1 MAVENQL
8 GMSDEEFLKQNLG
21 EIEDQLEKE
30 AEEAANLQE
39 EPEEI
44 NASEEEQTSE
54 DALSEDADQEP
65 NQESPDTEIEASESN
80 TEESEEETSDDEVT
94 DQGEEVPL
102 EAETSEDTIETE
114 PEDTDDVAADTET
127 VETEEVVL
135 ETKQEDTQETAEV
148 DFEAA
153 YKRITS
159 PFKASKRM
167 MQVDNIDDAIALMQK
182 GADYHSKMR
191 AIAPHL
197 KMVNMLEKEGLLDQ
211 TKLNNLIDISKRDP
225 KAIAQLIKDSGI
237 DPLDI
242 DTDEEVGYKPTNYGI
257 TDKEF
262 KINQIIDDIK
272 STPSFEKTIRVLG
285 KEWDDE
291 SKKLISENPEIITV
305 INNHV
310 ENGVYDKVQSV
321 MDTERA
327 LGRLTVPD
335 VEAYRLIAEQLQQD
349 GTIVTEEQVNQSP
362 NASVPKP
369 KARDDVAVKQ
379 KRKAAAST
387 KKTTTK
393 NSTVPPNYLNMTDEE
408 FLKLADI

>member
-21 EIEDQLEKE
+21 EIEDQLE
-30 AEEAANLQE
+30 AEEAENLQE

-54 DALSEDADQEP
+54 DVLSEDADQEP
-65 NQESPDTEIEASESN
+65 NQEVPDTEIEASESN

-94 DQGEEVPL
+94 DPGEEVPL

-127 VETEEVVL
+127 VET
-135 ETKQEDTQETAEV
+135 KETAEV

-167 MQVDNIDDAIALMQK
+167 MQVDNVDDAIALMQK
-182 GADYHSKMR
+182 GADYHNKMKT
-191 AIAPHL
+191 IAPHL
-197 KMVNMLEKEGLLDQ
+197 KMVSMLEKEGLLDQ
-211 TKLNNLIDISKRDP
+211 AKLNNLIDISKKDP

-257 TDKEF
+257 SDKEF
-262 KINQIIDDIK
+262 QINQAIDDIRD
-272 STPSFEKTIRVLG
+272 TPSFDKTINVLA

-291 SKKLISENPEIITV
+291 SKKLISDNPAIIGI
-305 INNHV
+305 INDHIY
-310 ENGVYDKVQSV
+310 NGVFDKVQSV

-327 LGRLTVPD
+327 LGRLQIPD
-335 VEAYRLIAEQLQQD
+335 VEAYRQVAEHLFKS
-349 GTIVTEEQVNQSP
+349 GAIVQEGQVNQSP
-362 NASVPKP
+362 NASVPKT
-369 KARDDVAVKQ
+369 KARDDVAIKQ

-393 NSTVPPNYLNMTDEE
+393 NSTVPPNYLNMKDEE
-408 FLKLADI
+408 FMKLVDV

>member
-21 EIEDQLEKE
+21 EIEDQLE
-30 AEEAANLQE
+30 AEEAENLQE

-54 DALSEDADQEP
+54 DVLSEDVDQEP
-65 NQESPDTEIEASESN
+65 NQEVPDTEIEASESN

-94 DQGEEVPL
+94 DPEEEVSL

-127 VETEEVVL
+127 VETK
-135 ETKQEDTQETAEV
+135 ETTGV

-182 GADYHSKMR
+182 GADYHNKMKT
-191 AIAPHL
+191 IAPHL
-197 KMVNMLEKEGLLDQ
+197 KMVSMLEKEGLEDQ
-211 TKLNNLIDISKRDP
+211 AKLNNLIDISKRDP

-257 TDKEF
+257 SDKEF
-262 KINQIIDDIK
+262 QINQAIDDIRD
-272 STPSFEKTIRVLG
+272 TPSFDKTISVLA

-291 SKKLISENPEIITV
+291 SKKLISDNPGIIGI
-305 INNHV
+305 INEHV
-310 ENGVYDKVQSV
+310 YNGVFDKVQSV

-327 LGRLTVPD
+327 LGRLQIPD
-335 VEAYRLIAEQLQQD
+335 VEAYRQVAEHLFQS
-349 GTIVTEEQVNQSP
+349 GAIVQEGQVNQSP

-369 KARDDVAVKQ
+369 KARDDVAIKQ

>member
-21 EIEDQLEKE
+21 DIEDQLE

-44 NASEEEQTSE
+44 NASEEEQTSN

-65 NQESPDTEIEASESN
+65 NQEAPDTEIEASESN

-94 DQGEEVPL
+94 DPGEEVPL

-127 VETEEVVL
+127 VET
-135 ETKQEDTQETAEV
+135 KETAEV

-167 MQVDNIDDAIALMQK
+167 MQVDNVDDAIALMQK
-182 GADYHSKMR
+182 GADYHNKMKT
-191 AIAPHL
+191 IAPHL
-197 KMVNMLEKEGLLDQ
+197 KMVSMLEKEGLLDQ
-211 TKLNNLIDISKRDP
+211 VKLNNLIDISKKDP

-291 SKKLISENPEIITV
+291 SKKLISDNPEIISV

-327 LGRLTVPD
+327 LGRLNVSD

-369 KARDDVAVKQ
+369 KARDDVAIKQ

-408 FLKLADI
+408 FMKLADI

>member
-1 MAVENQL
+1 MADLDQQL

-21 EIEDQLEKE
+21 EIEEQLD
-30 AEEAANLQE
+30 NLQE

-54 DALSEDADQEP
+54 DVLSEDADQEP
-65 NQESPDTEIEASESN
+65 NQEVPDTEIEASESN

-94 DQGEEVPL
+94 DPGEEVPL

-127 VETEEVVL
+127 VET
-135 ETKQEDTQETAEV
+135 KETAEV

-167 MQVDNIDDAIALMQK
+167 MQVNNVDDAIALMQK
-182 GADYHSKMR
+182 GADYHNKMKT
-191 AIAPHL
+191 IAPHL
-197 KMVNMLEKEGLLDQ
+197 KMVSMLEKEGLLDQ
-211 TKLNNLIDISKRDP
+211 AKLNNLIDISKKDP
-225 KAIAQLIKDSGI
+225 KAISQLIKDSGI

-257 TDKEF
+257 SDKEF
-262 KINQIIDDIK
+262 QINQAIDDIRD
-272 STPSFEKTIRVLG
+272 TPSFDKTISVLA

-291 SKKLISENPEIITV
+291 SKKLISDNPAIIGI
-305 INNHV
+305 INEHV
-310 ENGVYDKVQSV
+310 YNGVFDKVQSV

-327 LGRLTVPD
+327 LGRLQMPD
-335 VEAYRLIAEQLQQD
+335 VEAYRQVAEHLFNS
-349 GTIVTEEQVNQSP
+349 GAIVQEGQVNQSP
-362 NASVPKP
+362 NASVPKT
-369 KARDDVAVKQ
+369 KARDDVAIKQ

-408 FLKLADI
+408 FMKLADV

>member
-21 EIEDQLEKE
+21 EIEDQLE
-30 AEEAANLQE
+30 AEEAENLQE

-54 DALSEDADQEP
+54 DVLSEDADQEP
-65 NQESPDTEIEASESN
+65 NQEVPDTEIEASESN

-94 DQGEEVPL
+94 DPGEEVPL

-127 VETEEVVL
+127 VET
-135 ETKQEDTQETAEV
+135 KETAEV

-182 GADYHSKMR
+182 GADYHNKMKT
-191 AIAPHL
+191 IAPHL
-197 KMVNMLEKEGLLDQ
+197 KMVSMLEKEGLLDQ
-211 TKLNNLIDISKRDP
+211 VKLNNLIDISKKDP

-242 DTDEEVGYKPTNYGI
+242 DTDEEVGYKPTEYGI
-257 TDKEF
+257 SDKEF
-262 KINQIIDDIK
+262 QINQAIDDIRD
-272 STPSFEKTIRVLG
+272 TPSFDKTINVLA

-291 SKKLISENPEIITV
+291 SKKLISDNPTIIG
-305 INNHV
+305 ILNDHV
-310 ENGVYDKVQSV
+310 YNGVYDRVQSV

-327 LGRLTVPD
+327 LGRLQMPD
-335 VEAYRLIAEQLQQD
+335 VEAYRQVAEHLFQS
-349 GTIVTEEQVNQSP
+349 GAIVNEGQGNQSP

>member
-21 EIEDQLEKE
+21 EIEDQLE
-30 AEEAANLQE
+30 AEEAENLQE

-54 DALSEDADQEP
+54 DVLSEDADQEP
-65 NQESPDTEIEASESN
+65 NQEVPDTEIEASESN

-94 DQGEEVPL
+94 DPGEEVPL

-127 VETEEVVL
+127 VET
-135 ETKQEDTQETAEV
+135 KETAEV

-182 GADYHSKMR
+182 GADYHNKMKT
-191 AIAPHL
+191 IAPHL
-197 KMVNMLEKEGLLDQ
+197 KMVSMLEKEGLLDQ
-211 TKLNNLIDISKRDP
+211 VKLNNLIDISKKDP

-335 VEAYRLIAEQLQQD
+335 VEAYRLIAEKLQQD
-349 GTIVTEEQVNQSP
+349 GTIVPEGQVNQSP

>member
-21 EIEDQLEKE
+21 DIEDQLE

-44 NASEEEQTSE
+44 NASEEEQTSN

-65 NQESPDTEIEASESN
+65 NQEAPDTEIEASESN

-94 DQGEEVPL
+94 DPEEEVPL

-127 VETEEVVL
+127 VET
-135 ETKQEDTQETAEV
+135 KETAEV

-167 MQVDNIDDAIALMQK
+167 MQVNNVDDAIALMQK

-272 STPSFEKTIRVLG
+272 DTPSFDKTIRVLG
-285 KEWDDE
+285 KDWDDE
-291 SKKLISENPEIITV
+291 SKKVISENPEIINI

-310 ENGVYDKVQSV
+310 ENGVYDRVQSV

-327 LGRLTVPD
+327 LGRLNVPD

-349 GTIVTEEQVNQSP
+349 GIIVTEGQVNQSP
-362 NASVPKP
+362 NASVPKT
-369 KARDDVAVKQ
+369 KARDDVAIKQ

-393 NSTVPPNYLNMTDEE
+393 NATVPPNYLNMTDEE
-408 FLKLADI
+408 FMKLADV